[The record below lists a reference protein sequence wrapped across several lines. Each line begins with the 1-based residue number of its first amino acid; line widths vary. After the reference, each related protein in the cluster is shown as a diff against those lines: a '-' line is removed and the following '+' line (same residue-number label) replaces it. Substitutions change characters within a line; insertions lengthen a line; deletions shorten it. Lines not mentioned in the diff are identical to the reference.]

1 MKKKTR
7 YGKLRRRARYNVD
20 AVVNYRAVL
29 SRRFS
34 YVSIVNRPI
43 YYPLYSV
50 SRVNIIYIIK
60 GATLA
65 SGWFY
70 RDGALLMILAASLP
84 VAFVCH
90 PAGFDGRYGGCRKR
104 RGAPGLMT
112 GINRPAALVIFF
124 FGPSAA

>member
-1 MKKKTR
+1 MHDMEN
-7 YGKLRRRARYNVD
+7 YEDGRRARYNVD

-34 YVSIVNRPI
+34 YVSIVNRSI
-43 YYPLYSV
+43 YYPLYGV

-60 GATLA
+60 GATFA

-70 RDGALLMILAASLP
+70 RDGALLMVLAASLP

-90 PAGFDGRYGGCRKR
+90 PAEFDGGR
-104 RGAPGLMT
+104 RGVVKDVVHPV
-112 GINRPAALVIFF
+112 R
-124 FGPSAA
+124 